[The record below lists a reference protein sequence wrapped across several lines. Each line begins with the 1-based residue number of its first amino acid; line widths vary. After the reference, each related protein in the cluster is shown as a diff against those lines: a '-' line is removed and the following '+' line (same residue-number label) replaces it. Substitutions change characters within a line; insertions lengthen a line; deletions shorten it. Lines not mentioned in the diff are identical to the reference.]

1 MNIVQVS
8 GGELKMPTEKGGGVE
23 AYILGISK
31 QLSKMGHSVTILD
44 RKYSSSDPN
53 VEHVNGVQIV
63 RLSVRRFGSF
73 NFTIN
78 FVLNQISFARQV
90 RTYLAKADFDVIN
103 THFSINGFILATMD
117 KNLRSRLFY
126 TSHATR
132 RLKNSLNLLDKMA
145 LAVENRLAKKVAKTI
160 VLNDSVREKLI
171 SAAKVK
177 PERVVLVPVSIDTS
191 RFSSDDDVG
200 DIRQRYG
207 FEGKS
212 TILFVGRICAD
223 KGVEYLVKA
232 ANIVVNEL
240 GNRDV
245 RFLLVGPTE
254 QFGSREGT
262 ANPYLSKVL
271 SLIENFGLQRSIRL
285 TGPVPFDDLRK
296 LYAACDIF
304 ALPSLTEA
312 APVAP
317 LEAMAS
323 GKPVIGTKV
332 GGVPME
338 VEDGQSGF
346 LVDPADER
354 QLAERIRYLVN
365 NPEEAKK
372 MGAYGRKIVEE
383 RFDSAKTAERLLQ
396 VYQGRN

>member
-8 GGELKMPTEKGGGVE
+8 SGELKIPIEKGGGVE
-23 AYILGISK
+23 AYIFGISK

-44 RKYSSSDPN
+44 RKYSSSDPD
-53 VEHVNGVQIV
+53 VERIDCVKMA
-63 RLSVRRFGSF
+63 RLSARRFARF
-73 NFTIN
+73 NFIIS
-78 FVLNQISFARQV
+78 FVLNQISFGRQV
-90 RTYLAKADFDVIN
+90 KKYLAEADYDVIN
-103 THFSINGFILATMD
+103 VHFSINGLILATMD
-117 KNLRSRLFY
+117 KNLRNRLFY
-126 TSHATR
+126 TSHASR
-132 RLKNSLNLLDKMA
+132 RSKYSLNLLDKMA
-145 LAVENRLAKKVAKTI
+145 LALENQLVKRTTKTL
-160 VLNDSVREKLI
+160 VLNEPIRGKLI
-171 SAAKVK
+171 SAARVK
-177 PERVVLVPVSIDTS
+177 PEEVVLLPVSIDTS
-191 RFSSDDDVG
+191 RFNPDENVG

-207 FEGKS
+207 FEGKFA
-212 TILFVGRICAD
+212 ILFVGRICAD

-245 RFLLVGPTE
+245 RFLLVGPVE
-254 QFGSREGT
+254 QFGSMEET
-262 ANPYLSKVL
+262 ASPYFSKVL
-271 SLIENFGLQRSIRL
+271 SLIEHFGLQGSIRL

-304 ALPSLTEA
+304 VLPSLAEA
-312 APVAP
+312 APTSP

-332 GGVPME
+332 GGIPME
-338 VEDGQSGF
+338 VEDGQSGL

-354 QLAERIRYLVN
+354 QLAERIRYLIN

-383 RFDSAKTAERLLQ
+383 RFDSAKTAKRLLQ
-396 VYQGRN
+396 VYQGMD